1 MVQFEAFGLFF
12 ELSYLSVVCAHFWVA
27 WFHCLH
33 DLVDNQLGV
42 ASDKKSSCPYFGRD
56 SKPIDKGLLFHDVIG
71 GVEMEANGVM
81 NLVFLR

>member
-1 MVQFEAFGLFF
+1 MVQFEAFELFF
-12 ELSYLSVVCAHFWVA
+12 ELLYLSVVHTHIWVT
-27 WFHCLH
+27 WFHCRH

-42 ASDKKSSCPYFGRD
+42 PSNPKSSCPYFGRD